1 MRAFVP
7 PGLICAE
14 GKFWKDQRGLA
25 TKFMKDMG
33 MIKYG
38 PKRDAMQNRIL
49 EGIKLALVEFGRSS
63 PKEVNPFHVLENT
76 VGNIVNDFLFGLTFD
91 WDDER
96 WKRIK
101 YLQEEGVKLV
111 GVSAGANFLPILR
124 FVHSTRLHHV
134 NATTYVTT
142 RSSFYDF
149 SPFHSDSFL
158 TTTKTWIFS

>member
-1 MRAFVP
+1 
-7 PGLICAE
+7 
-14 GKFWKDQRGLA
+14 
-25 TKFMKDMG
+25 MKDMG

-49 EGIKLALVEFGRSS
+49 EGIKLAVTEFGRLS
-63 PKEVNPFHVLENT
+63 PQEVNPFHVLENT

-91 WDDER
+91 WEDER

-134 NATTYVTT
+134 NVTT
-142 RSSFYDF
+142 CVTRIHFFMISLHFTQIPS
-149 SPFHSDSFL
+149 
-158 TTTKTWIFS
+158 

>member
-1 MRAFVP
+1 
-7 PGLICAE
+7 
-14 GKFWKDQRGLA
+14 
-25 TKFMKDMG
+25 MKDMG

-49 EGIKLALVEFGRSS
+49 EGIKLAVTEFGRLS
-63 PKEVNPFHVLENT
+63 PQEVNPFHVLENT

-91 WDDER
+91 WEDER

-111 GVSAGANFLPILR
+111 GVSAGANFLPVLR

-134 NATTYVTT
+134 NATTCVTRIQLFMISLHFT
-142 RSSFYDF
+142 QIPS
-149 SPFHSDSFL
+149 
-158 TTTKTWIFS
+158 

>member
-1 MRAFVP
+1 
-7 PGLICAE
+7 
-14 GKFWKDQRGLA
+14 
-25 TKFMKDMG
+25 MG

-49 EGIKLALVEFGRSS
+49 EGIKLAVAEFGRSS
-63 PKEVNPFHVLENT
+63 QEVNPFHVLENT

-124 FVHSTRLHHV
+124 CVHSTRLHHV
-134 NATTYVTT
+134 NVTT
-142 RSSFYDF
+142 SVTRIQL
-149 SPFHSDSFL
+149 FL
-158 TTTKTWIFS
+158 